1 MISATNDLDYL
12 EKEIK
17 NNLINK
23 DFIDWNK
30 DSIYLLLSVYEH
42 KDHEYKDF
50 QKTNLILLDRYISWY
65 KKVQH
70 KIIINS
76 YEQYAL
82 EDLEYISSLIKYDD
96 IPQNYNKILY
106 KMQNTPFYYYILD
119 YIKSFIDLGYSDFGF
134 AMLVFYL
141 IIILKYLSCF
151 FMIYNNKHSSLC
163 NSSYQYNLNQQIKQE
178 QLKQEQLKQEQLKQE
193 QLKQEQLKQEQ
204 FKQEQLKQEQTPNQ
218 LLSNFT
224 NNPIFKFFI
233 DKIVNAKELNNE
245 DQDPITNFL
254 DESSFSTNPLM
265 KILLTKFL

>member
-1 MISATNDLDYL
+1 MTSATNDLDYL

-42 KDHEYKDF
+42 KDAEYKDF

-70 KIIINS
+70 KITINS

-151 FMIYNNKHSSLC
+151 FMIYNNKESSLC
-163 NSSYQYNLNQQIKQE
+163 NSYQYSLNQ

-193 QLKQEQLKQEQ
+193 Q
-204 FKQEQLKQEQTPNQ
+204 TPTK

-233 DKIVNAKELNNE
+233 DKMVNTKELNNE
-245 DQDPITNFL
+245 DNEHITNFL

>member
-42 KDHEYKDF
+42 KDSEYKDF

-70 KIIINS
+70 KIIINN

-106 KMQNTPFYYYILD
+106 KMQHTPFYYYILD

-141 IIILKYLSCF
+141 IIIIKYLSCF
-151 FMIYNNKHSSLC
+151 FMIYNNKESSLC
-163 NSSYQYNLNQQIKQE
+163 HSYQYSLNQ

-193 QLKQEQLKQEQ
+193 QLKQEQA
-204 FKQEQLKQEQTPNQ
+204 PNQ

-245 DQDPITNFL
+245 DNEPITNFL